1 MFLHTG
7 SAMGCLPECQ
17 ISCTGVCIPACC
29 AATPVQLPIVYS
41 SSMAPRQP
49 DATMYQ
55 CPYPCPNA
63 CAPVC
68 SLKCCNS
75 VYHVSPLYLRRK
87 GIWRKRK
94 KCIIYEGHCILFW
107 ATKRAIANKWSFVL
121 AENASLQM
129 ICSSY
134 SLLNQKSHFFALFRT
149 LLSPRVNVK
158 LAKLVFY
165 FSGFLIFDKLLV
177 RNKRGTE

>member
-1 MFLHTG
+1 MVKFSKKSMLENFRANFLKLLLNHRTEIIYKYNVVANVMFLHTG

-29 AATPVQLPIVYS
+29 AATPIQLPVVYS

-49 DATMYQ
+49 GATMYQ

-63 CAPVC
+63 CAPAC

-87 GIWRKRK
+87 RIWRKRK
-94 KCIIYEGHCILFW
+94 KHNLRRALYLIL
-107 ATKRAIANKWSFVL
+107 
-121 AENASLQM
+121 
-129 ICSSY
+129 
-134 SLLNQKSHFFALFRT
+134 
-149 LLSPRVNVK
+149 
-158 LAKLVFY
+158 
-165 FSGFLIFDKLLV
+165 GD
-177 RNKRGTE
+177 